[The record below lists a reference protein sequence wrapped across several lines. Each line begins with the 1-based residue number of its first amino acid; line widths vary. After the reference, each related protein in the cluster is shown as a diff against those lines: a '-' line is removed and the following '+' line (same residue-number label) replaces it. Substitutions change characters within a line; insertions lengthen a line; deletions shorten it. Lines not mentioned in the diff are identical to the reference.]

1 MGFSMGDIN
10 SAGNYRIDTLQSG
23 QRYGVIA
30 TSGSAV
36 NLVDYRRSTTNDTLV
51 PSPCSTTTF
60 NF

>member
-1 MGFSMGDIN
+1 MGTIN

-30 TSGSAV
+30 SGSRTV
-36 NLVDYRRSTTNDTLV
+36 NLVDYRRSTSNDTLV
-51 PSPCSTTTF
+51 PAPCSTTVF